1 MLQFI
6 IHQFCLAKLQKTAY
20 KNLGKAR
27 KSVVEG
33 TGLNPGKEFFYLLE
47 KVISLLILLIVLG
60 VTLRNEAISGH
71 HGFDGSLR
79 RLARQDAR
87 IVGYELAFEREPSE
101 VIASVA
107 DATGYEFEATALYEA
122 EPTCR
127 IALALQ
133 LFTLAV
139 FHHLALLLAEVK

>member
-71 HGFDGSLR
+71 HGFDSSLR
-79 RLARQDAR
+79 LLWSKFSTAR
-87 IVGYELAFEREPSE
+87 GNS
-101 VIASVA
+101 
-107 DATGYEFEATALYEA
+107 
-122 EPTCR
+122 
-127 IALALQ
+127 
-133 LFTLAV
+133 LF
-139 FHHLALLLAEVK
+139 F